1 MLTSI
6 ARLYQAWKRHEAVK
20 RELSH
25 LTDRD
30 ARGRVGK

>member
-30 ARGRVGK
+30 ILGRV